1 MDQSLGFMSGRGEQ
15 LILLLI
21 IVFFFTVVFIMNNG
35 NILTDCTNE
44 RKYLQRKYNELQ
56 FF

>member
-44 RKYLQRKYNELQ
+44 GKYLQRKYNELQ

>member
-1 MDQSLGFMSGRGEQ
+1 MSGRGEQ
-15 LILLLI
+15 LILLLLI
-21 IVFFFTVVFIMNNG
+21 AFFFFTVVFIMNNG
-35 NILTDCTNE
+35 NILTDGKNE